1 MLSAILKR
9 TITSESFLP
18 KYKYHVTPSIVT
30 LDDGRVMFVVRAS
43 GLPFEAVG
51 IDTLDSDY
59 DSLNNLF
66 LTIGKAT
73 GSRLAAWCYVDHF
86 ETKFAGNYNFSYQWL
101 RDMSER
107 YMAQFDN
114 KLILENQFYI
124 AFILK
129 GSINDSL
136 EDTIKEAGELEAMV
150 LQSLKGY
157 DCEPLTT
164 YKVDDLL
171 FSQVYEFLGY
181 LHNGVWEQIPV
192 TSLPAYQVIEASQLH
207 HSYRLIETKFPNGG
221 GRFTSLYDLKDFPE
235 PTRRGRFNAMLKLDF
250 PFMLVF
256 SLTFLSS
263 GEALGVVGQAI
274 NKMSSAGDKAE
285 QQIQDLEDA
294 RGAISSGEIY
304 FGEFHCAMLVHGK
317 TKKETEDRG
326 GVARTLMASGCG
338 AAMIQANLSAPE
350 TFFSIF
356 PGNVKRRPRP
366 MPKTTRNLTGV
377 YSMNTYSSGKQRG
390 NPIGDGQA
398 VIPLATESNGVYHF
412 NFHYTTPDVD
422 AIGDKVPG
430 HTLLLGATGVGKTVT
445 QSVMASF
452 LERYKFKI
460 FGVDKDG
467 SMRGMIEALGGIY
480 YKIQAGMPTGFNPCQ
495 LPDDEFNRNFLFE
508 LVVSC
513 VRRPGKEM
521 TAEDNKD
528 IKQAIDNVF
537 MLPFEHR
544 RFGVLLQ
551 SIPDR
556 GEDCLARRLADWC
569 YGQQAGRF
577 AWVLDNPR
585 NLFDWDTFGRIG
597 FDVTEF
603 LKPDSPV
610 AEQILGV
617 LFHFKALM
625 QRKGGLLATIVEE
638 FWLPLMYPTP
648 ERQIHD
654 ALKTGR
660 RREEFVVLVSQSP
673 ADAIKSRLLPDIL
686 EQTATKIYLAN
697 PEAKYDPEDG
707 TGYKRL
713 GMTPEEFAKLKKIGK
728 FDRKFL
734 VRQGSQ
740 SSVVKLDMTGALD
753 YIPVLAMA
761 ASEFPILEAAKAA
774 AGEHPDA
781 WVPRYIQ
788 LRKEARAKGEI

>member
-9 TITSESFLP
+9 QISSESFLP
-18 KYKYHVTPSIVT
+18 KYKYHVTPSIVS

-51 IDTLDSDY
+51 VDTLNSDY
-59 DSLNNLF
+59 DSLNALF
-66 LTIGKAT
+66 LNIGKAT
-73 GSRLAAWCYVDHF
+73 GSRLAAWCFVDHF
-86 ETKFAGNYNFSYQWL
+86 ETKFSGDYNFSYQWL
-101 RDMSER
+101 RDMSAR
-107 YMAQFDN
+107 YMTQFEN

-124 AFILK
+124 AFVLK
-129 GSINDSL
+129 KAINQSL
-136 EDTIKEAGELEAMV
+136 EDTIKEAGELEAMIV
-150 LQSLKGY
+150 QSLKGY
-157 DCEPLTT
+157 DCESLTT
-164 YKVDDLL
+164 YEDDGLL
-171 FSQVYEFLGY
+171 FSEVYEFLGY
-181 LHNGVWEQIPV
+181 LHNGVWERIPV
-192 TSLPAYQVIEASQLH
+192 TSMPAYQVVESSMLH
-207 HSYRLIETKFPNGG
+207 HSYRLIETRFPNGG
-221 GRFTSLYDLKDFPE
+221 NRFTSLYDLKDFPE

-250 PFMLVF
+250 PFLLVF
-256 SLTFLSS
+256 SFTFLSS

-274 NKMSSAGDKAE
+274 NKMRSAGDAAAE
-285 QQIQDLEDA
+285 QVEEMEAA
-294 RGAISSGEIY
+294 RGAISSGEVY
-304 FGEFHCAMLVHGK
+304 FGELHCAMLVHGRS
-317 TKKETEDRG
+317 KKEAEDRG

-338 AAMIQANLSAPE
+338 ASMIQANLSAPE

-366 MPKTTRNLTGV
+366 MPKSTRNLTGV
-377 YSMNTYSSGKQRG
+377 FSMNTFSSGKQSG
-390 NPIGDGQA
+390 NPIGDGRA
-398 VIPLATESNGVYHF
+398 IIPLATESNGVYHF

-422 AIGDKVPG
+422 SVGDKVPG
-430 HTLLLGATGVGKTVT
+430 HTLLLGATGVGKTT
-445 QSVMASF
+445 AQSVLVSF
-452 LERYKFKI
+452 MERYKPKI
-460 FGVDKDG
+460 FGIDKDG
-467 SMRGMIEALGGIY
+467 SMRGMIEAMGGVY

-495 LPDDEFNRNFLFE
+495 LPDDEFNREFLFE
-508 LVVSC
+508 LVESC
-513 VRRPGKEM
+513 VRKPGKDL

-528 IKQAIDNVF
+528 IKEAIDNVYR
-537 MLPFEHR
+537 LPFEHR

-556 GEDCLARRLADWC
+556 GEDCVQRRLADWC
-569 YGQQAGRF
+569 YGQSTGRF

-603 LKPDSPV
+603 LKPNSPV

-625 QRKGGLLATIVEE
+625 KRNGGLLATIVEE

-654 ALKTGR
+654 SLKTGR
-660 RREEFVVLVSQSP
+660 RRMEFVILVSQSP
-673 ADAIKSRLLPDIL
+673 ADAVKTRLLPDIL

-697 PEAKYDPEDG
+697 PDAKYDPPDG
-707 TGYKRL
+707 GGYIRL
-713 GMTPEEFAKLKKIGK
+713 GMTVEEFGQLKKIGK

-740 SSVVKLDMTGALD
+740 SSVVKLDMSGALD

-761 ASEFPILEAAKAA
+761 QDEFPILEAAKAA

-788 LRKEARAKGEI
+788 LRREARARGEI